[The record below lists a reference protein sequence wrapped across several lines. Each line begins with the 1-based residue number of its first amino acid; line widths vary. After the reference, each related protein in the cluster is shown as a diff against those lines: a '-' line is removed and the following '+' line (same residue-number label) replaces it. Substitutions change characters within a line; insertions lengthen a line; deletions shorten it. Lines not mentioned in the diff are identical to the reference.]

1 MISFDLS
8 AEYLEWYEMQQNTQ
22 DMNAIVKNVHI
33 KHIYEKK
40 AL

>member
-8 AEYLEWYEMQQNTQ
+8 AEYLEYEMQQNTK